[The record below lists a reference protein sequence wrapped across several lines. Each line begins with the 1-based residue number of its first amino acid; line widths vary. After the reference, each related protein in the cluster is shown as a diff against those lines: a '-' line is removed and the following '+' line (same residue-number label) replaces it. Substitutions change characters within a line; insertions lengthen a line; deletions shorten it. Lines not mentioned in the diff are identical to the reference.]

1 MKPSSAFL
9 RFSPEVLNALAEGR
23 PVVALESTVISHG
36 MPWPENVETARGLE
50 TLIRAEGATPA
61 TIAVLEGRIQIGLSD
76 SDLERLARGEE
87 PVAKLSRR
95 DLPLCLSQGGLG
107 ATTVAATM
115 IAARLAGIRTFATG
129 GIGGVHREA
138 QHSFDISADLSELA
152 RTPVAVV
159 CAGAKSILDLPL
171 TLEVL
176 ETLGVP
182 VLGYGTDRFPAF
194 YTRDSGLGVDARVDS
209 PEAVAAICRTQ
220 WQLGLEGGV
229 LVANPVP
236 EAFALEPAFINSA
249 IEAALAEAKAQHI
262 GGKALTPFLLA
273 KVAALTGGRSLA
285 TNVALIRH
293 NAQVGARIAVALA
306 SQ

>member
-1 MKPSSAFL
+1 MNTSPAFL
-9 RFSPEVLNALAEGR
+9 RFSPEVQAALAEGR

-50 TLIRAEGATPA
+50 ALIRAEGAIPA
-61 TIAVLEGRIQIGLSD
+61 TIAVMDGRIKIGLSD
-76 SDLERLARGEE
+76 QELERLAQGKE

-95 DLPLCLSQGGLG
+95 DLPICLSQGGLG
-107 ATTVAATM
+107 TTTVAATM
-115 IAARLAGIRTFATG
+115 IAARLAGIRVFATG

-209 PEAVAAICRTQ
+209 PKAVAAICRTQ

-236 EAFALEPAFINSA
+236 EAFALEPAFVDDA
-249 IEAALAEAKAQHI
+249 IDAALKEAKSLQI

-273 KVAALTGGRSLA
+273 KVAVLTGGRSLS

-293 NAQVGARIAVALA
+293 NAQLGARIAIALA
-306 SQ
+306 SE